1 MPQCSD
7 LFGAKGVSAL
17 KKLRL
22 SEPDATLLKEDLELL
37 QLVKEQIKAQEGRIV
52 LFKEGDEATGY
63 LQSIPGMGKILAA
76 VAAAEI
82 DAIARFRGSSQT
94 LCLCGVSTDDPWKRR
109 QSLPGSSAQEPQQVA
124 AMGFYRS
131 GLGGGRLF
139 ELLWWTLPLS
149 SRPRE
154 EGQHRHYDRGA
165 ADVSNQLYTS
175 KRKEEL

>member
-52 LFKEGDEATGY
+52 LFNEGDEATGY

-76 VAAAEI
+76 VAAGRDRVRSHALVVQPNSVPM
-82 DAIARFRGSSQT
+82 RG
-94 LCLCGVSTDDPWKRR
+94 
-109 QSLPGSSAQEPQQVA
+109 
-124 AMGFYRS
+124 
-131 GLGGGRLF
+131 
-139 ELLWWTLPLS
+139 
-149 SRPRE
+149 
-154 EGQHRHYDRGA
+154 
-165 ADVSNQLYTS
+165 
-175 KRKEEL
+175 